1 MIEITF
7 LNFSHP
13 CNFLALFS
21 CLFSVSFSGININFD
36 CQATHFKK
44 ALLNFLKKK
53 KKFYIIPTAL
63 GPINMR
69 NLTSKGRTIP
79 PRDSITVHRNG
90 NRDNHLIIPGSF
102 TGEKVFVTLVGI
114 NTGRI

>member
-1 MIEITF
+1 MIEIMF

-53 KKFYIIPTAL
+53 ILYYPYSFGSYKYEESDIQGKNNST
-63 GPINMR
+63 
-69 NLTSKGRTIP
+69 KGFNHSP
-79 PRDSITVHRNG
+79 PEWK
-90 NRDNHLIIPGSF
+90 L
-102 TGEKVFVTLVGI
+102 
-114 NTGRI
+114 